1 MSKLISGEDV
11 IDWLKISPIELYS
24 GFVSKDLQPR
34 DNAGRPISPYDVF
47 KHMIRSWQKECR
59 GHEETACQLTELERE
74 EIYANH
80 ICPLKAKINNVVKI
94 LGSLNG
100 NNWVDFV
107 MPESKDIENMVLW
120 SLTKAWYHEDQV
132 KTVDAEITPAPVDTP
147 HSLNQP
153 VKEAAQ
159 TASKELPRDR
169 HRRQTIAVA
178 KKIWDK
184 HPSMSVPE
192 MAQHPDVM
200 EASKKTNGKYYSERT
215 VKEWIKDLNPNEPL
229 KGRPKK

>member
-24 GFVSKDLQPR
+24 GFVSKGLQPR
-34 DNAGRPISPYDVF
+34 DNAGRPIFPYDVF
-47 KHMIRSWQKECR
+47 KQIIRSWQEEFR
-59 GHEETACQLTELERE
+59 GHEEMACQLTELDRE

-100 NNWVDFV
+100 NNWVDFE
-107 MPESKDIENMVLW
+107 MPESKDMENMVLW

-147 HSLNQP
+147 HSH
-153 VKEAAQ
+153 K
-159 TASKELPRDR
+159 S
-169 HRRQTIAVA
+169 
-178 KKIWDK
+178 
-184 HPSMSVPE
+184 
-192 MAQHPDVM
+192 
-200 EASKKTNGKYYSERT
+200 T
-215 VKEWIKDLNPNEPL
+215 VKRGSSNSFKGTSKRSAQKTDESCCKEDL
-229 KGRPKK
+229 G